1 MDQHYFSDEE
11 WTLLRQAPMQAA
23 IAVILADKTDPISFL
38 QETYAAAQILLD
50 EQARVMDEASDLV
63 KAILEAMGAAETS
76 HQTNPGLPNATPT
89 DLKQLEILIKIRSY
103 ETAKQGRQV
112 AIAHVDRASEI
123 LASKV
128 TIVQTKDF
136 NKWLVNI
143 ARQVAGAV
151 KEDKG
156 FLGVGG
162 EWESDDERAVIR
174 KLEKALDYK

>member
-23 IAVILADKTDPISFL
+23 IAVILADKTDPVTFL
-38 QETYAAAQILLD
+38 QEVAAAAQILLD
-50 EQARVMDEASDLV
+50 EQARALEEVSDLV
-63 KAILEAMGAAETS
+63 RAVVEAMGAAETS
-76 HQTNPGLPNATPT
+76 TEGNPGLPEATPV
-89 DLKQLEILIKIRSY
+89 DLKQLQILIKIRSY
-103 ETAKQGRQV
+103 ETAAKGRKA
-112 AIAHVDRASEI
+112 AIAHVERASEI

-151 KEDKG
+151 KEKT
-156 FLGVGG
+156 FLGIGG
-162 EWESDDERAVIR
+162 ECECVRAHPHSPDGHTGR
-174 KLEKALDYK
+174 E